1 MPRATAST
9 YFCLPHLGLVPIRP
23 GSVGQQWGEPLHPSV
38 QGDVIDLDIRLAE
51 KSVEVPVDSP

>member
-9 YFCLPHLGLVPIRP
+9 CFCLPHLSLVPTRP

-38 QGDVIDLDIRLAE
+38 QGDVIDLDIGLAE
-51 KSVEVPVDSP
+51 KSVEVPVDNP